1 MSIFKETFPKFVRD
15 QLSQREKI
23 LASGTG
29 RRSDRFNFGEKERS
43 NQFLTYTANKQCT
56 IRLTSGVKLVDS
68 SILTESHTGDEI
80 ALAYRLE
87 SGIKD
92 GNTNRGG
99 IGGAYGD
106 PSIRSNAANG
116 FGIVPMPGII
126 SANIE
131 TKSAYGSLRQA
142 KVNFVCH
149 NQRQL
154 EILELLYMRPGYT
167 LLLEWGWTPYI
178 DNSGNTQNVNNYINN
193 FFDSTMT
200 TKKLE
205 AEILDKKEKSGGN
218 YDALIGY
225 CKNFNYTLRSDGGYN
240 CETEIIAKGEV
251 IESLKTEQVVVN
263 TGTSRTRIE
272 LLLGEIIQHADGY
285 AGAND
290 GAEDA
295 YEAGEGFQSLAEKLD
310 LTGVE
315 NLSPWILSEGPGSF
329 QTEEFQANIRDM
341 NGWCLGATGGDQDLE
356 DAEGFFTGNRRNST
370 SWIRWDAFCHLLNKY
385 AIPHTDE
392 GPLFK
397 IQCHHIQK
405 EDTNNPSLDPLL
417 YIDLTNDLMVNY
429 INEIKGED
437 ENGTTTQDSL
447 NWAVS
452 DISYNPEICMLP
464 HNLFFHF
471 GIKGEQIFG
480 YNTSFQ
486 PLVQDFVNISNKLT

>member
-178 DNSGNTQNVNNYINN
+178 DNS
-193 FFDSTMT
+193 
-200 TKKLE
+200 
-205 AEILDKKEKSGGN
+205 
-218 YDALIGY
+218 
-225 CKNFNYTLRSDGGYN
+225 
-240 CETEIIAKGEV
+240 
-251 IESLKTEQVVVN
+251 
-263 TGTSRTRIE
+263 
-272 LLLGEIIQHADGY
+272 
-285 AGAND
+285 
-290 GAEDA
+290 
-295 YEAGEGFQSLAEKLD
+295 
-310 LTGVE
+310 
-315 NLSPWILSEGPGSF
+315 
-329 QTEEFQANIRDM
+329 
-341 NGWCLGATGGDQDLE
+341 
-356 DAEGFFTGNRRNST
+356 
-370 SWIRWDAFCHLLNKY
+370 
-385 AIPHTDE
+385 
-392 GPLFK
+392 
-397 IQCHHIQK
+397 
-405 EDTNNPSLDPLL
+405 
-417 YIDLTNDLMVNY
+417 
-429 INEIKGED
+429 
-437 ENGTTTQDSL
+437 
-447 NWAVS
+447 
-452 DISYNPEICMLP
+452 
-464 HNLFFHF
+464 
-471 GIKGEQIFG
+471 
-480 YNTSFQ
+480 
-486 PLVQDFVNISNKLT
+486 